1 MSTAVNLRFFIKKIF
16 IVEIIIMI
24 YHKEDISNQSKI
36 DILPMI
42 DIIFAILSFLII
54 SSLYLV
60 RVDTI
65 PIDLPKAQSSIR
77 QDKKFIIIS
86 IDKLGNLFVNK
97 KKILLEDLKNYIIN
111 LIDQK
116 SNVVVLNADKNVSHG
131 IFINVLDSLRG
142 IDNLKIAV
150 STKPLK

>member
-1 MSTAVNLRFFIKKIF
+1 
-16 IVEIIIMI
+16 MI
-24 YHKEDISNQSKI
+24 YHNEDISNQNKI

-65 PIDLPKAQSSIR
+65 PINLPKAKSSIR
-77 QDKKFIIIS
+77 QDKKFIIIT

-97 KKILLEDLKNYIIN
+97 KKILLDDLQINIIN
-111 LIDQK
+111 LIDK
-116 SNVVVLNADKNVSHG
+116 NLNVVVLNADKNVSHG
-131 IFINVLDSLRG
+131 IFINVLDSLRSIEG
-142 IDNLKIAV
+142 LKIAI
-150 STKPLK
+150 STKSMK

>member
-1 MSTAVNLRFFIKKIF
+1 
-16 IVEIIIMI
+16 MI
-24 YHKEDISNQSKI
+24 YHKEDISNQNKI

-65 PIDLPKAQSSIR
+65 PINLPKAKSSIR
-77 QDKKFIIIS
+77 QDKKFIIIT

-97 KKILLEDLKNYIIN
+97 KKILLDDLQINIIN
-111 LIDQK
+111 LIDK
-116 SNVVVLNADKNVSHG
+116 NLNVVVLNADKNVSHG
-131 IFINVLDSLRG
+131 IFINVLDSLRSIEG
-142 IDNLKIAV
+142 LKIAI
-150 STKPLK
+150 STKSME